1 MKVLFIVGKK
11 GKIFFQRMSFVL
23 SSKLKVVC
31 IVCIRVYFIGW
42 FNILYFVVDQKVVF
56 YRQFM
61 GKVVDD
67 IS

>member
-23 SSKLKVVC
+23 SSKLNVVF

>member
-1 MKVLFIVGKK
+1 
-11 GKIFFQRMSFVL
+11 MSFIL
-23 SSKLKVVC
+23 GSKLNVVF
-31 IVCIRVYFIGW
+31 IVCIRVNFIGW